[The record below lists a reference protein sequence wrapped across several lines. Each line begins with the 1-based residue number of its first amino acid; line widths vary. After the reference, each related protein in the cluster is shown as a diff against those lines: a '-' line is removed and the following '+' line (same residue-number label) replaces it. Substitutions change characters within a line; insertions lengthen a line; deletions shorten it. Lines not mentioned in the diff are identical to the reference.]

1 MRRAFLAFVLLAVL
15 GATALLIKREAE
27 VELPRPTGPF
37 AVGRSIEDWAG
48 TGHEVLAWI
57 WYPAAAPGQPDDYVP
72 AATRAHLGGGL
83 LRALTHDLSRVRC
96 HSVRNAAPR
105 PGSYPVA
112 IFRGGA
118 SAPVVNYSTL
128 AEDLASHGYV
138 VVGFD
143 APGRTGVVVFPD
155 GRVVYRKPENNPE
168 LCTNESCYD
177 RLLAL
182 WTADIGFVLDR
193 LATRANVDVA
203 RAGVFGH
210 SFGGA
215 QAAQF
220 CADDARCKA
229 GIDIDGL
236 LLGTVVKNG
245 IHKPFMF
252 LLSDH
257 RGESGPEHDRV
268 LADIKSVYDR
278 LPPDG
283 RGYVV
288 LPGAN
293 HFGFSDD
300 GALLKS
306 RVLRA
311 LFRIDGRR
319 QLAATAANVHTF
331 FDATLKR

>member
-1 MRRAFLAFVLLAVL
+1 MAIL
-15 GATALLIKREAE
+15 ALLGIGALWIERHTA

-37 AVGRSIEDWAG
+37 AVGRAIEDWAG
-48 TGHEVLAWI
+48 NGHEVLAWI
-57 WYPAAAPGQPDDYVP
+57 WYPATPNGAVADYVP
-72 AATRAHLGGGL
+72 AAMRAHTGGGL
-83 LRALTHDLSRVRC
+83 LRFLTHDLAKVRC
-96 HSVRNAAPR
+96 HSFRNAAPL
-105 PGSYPVA
+105 PGPYPVA

-143 APGRTGVVVFPD
+143 APGRTGLVVFPD
-155 GRVVYRKPENNPE
+155 GRVVYRTRENNPE
-168 LCTNESCYD
+168 LCRDERCYD

-193 LATRANVDVA
+193 LAQRPYADVS

-236 LLGTVVKNG
+236 LLGTVVRTG

-257 RGESGPEHDRV
+257 SGESGPEHDRV
-268 LADIKSVYDR
+268 LADIRSVYDR
-278 LPPDG
+278 LPPDS
-283 RGYVV
+283 RHTVV

-306 RVLRA
+306 LVLRA

-319 QLAATAANVHTF
+319 QLAATAENVRAF
-331 FDATLKR
+331 FDAHLKR

>member
-1 MRRAFLAFVLLAVL
+1 MLRRVLI
-15 GATALLIKREAE
+15 GIALLPLLGVLALWIERNTA

-37 AVGRSIEDWAG
+37 AVGRAIEDWAG
-48 TGHEVLAWI
+48 NGHEVLAWI
-57 WYPAAAPGQPDDYVP
+57 WYPAIPNGAVADYVP
-72 AATRAHLGGGL
+72 AAMRAHLGGGL
-83 LRALTHDLSRVRC
+83 LRFLTHDLAKVRC
-96 HSVRNAAPR
+96 HSFRNAAPL
-105 PGSYPVA
+105 PGPYPVA

-143 APGRTGVVVFPD
+143 APGRTGLVVFPD
-155 GRVVYRKPENNPE
+155 GRVVYRSRENNPE
-168 LCTNESCYD
+168 LCTGAHCFD

-182 WTADIGFVLDR
+182 WTADIGFVLDHVK
-193 LATRANVDVA
+193 AT

-236 LLGTVVKNG
+236 LLGTVVRSG

-257 RGESGPEHDRV
+257 SGESGPEHDRV

-278 LPPDG
+278 LPPDA
-283 RGYVV
+283 RNYVV

-293 HFGFSDD
+293 HFGFNDD
-300 GALLKS
+300 TALLKS
-306 RVLRA
+306 ALLRA
-311 LFRIDGRR
+311 IFRIDGRR
-319 QLAATAANVHTF
+319 QLAATTENIRTF
-331 FDATLKR
+331 FDAHLKR